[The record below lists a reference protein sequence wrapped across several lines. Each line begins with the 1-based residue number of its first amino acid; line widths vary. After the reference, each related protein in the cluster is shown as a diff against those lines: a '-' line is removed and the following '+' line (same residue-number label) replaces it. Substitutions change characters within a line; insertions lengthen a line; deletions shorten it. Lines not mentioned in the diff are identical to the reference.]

1 MINNIITVDENQG
14 QSLSVVGDAYR
25 IVISGKQTEGAYAV
39 IDMLVP
45 PGGGPGPHAHADI
58 QELFYVIDGEIEFKT
73 EAGKYIAKK
82 GSFVNVPKG
91 GEVHCFKNISGQMA
105 HMLCTV
111 IPAGLDAF
119 FEEIGIPIEAGT
131 FLPPPAFDEKE
142 IKRLMRIGE
151 TYGQKFYPPD
161 YLDGKL

>member
-1 MINNIITVDENQG
+1 MTDHILTVNEDQG
-14 QSLSVVGDAYR
+14 QNLSVVGDAYR
-25 IVISGKQTEGAYAV
+25 ILISGKQTEGAYAV

-58 QELFYVIDGEIEFKT
+58 QELFYVVDGEIEFKT

-82 GSFVNVPKG
+82 GAFVNVPKG
-91 GEVHCFKNISGQMA
+91 GEVHCFKNTSNETA

-119 FEEIGIPIEAGT
+119 FEEIGTPVAAGT
-131 FLPPPAFDEKE
+131 FLPPPIFNNDD
-142 IKRLMRIGE
+142 LPG
-151 TYGQKFYPPD
+151 
-161 YLDGKL
+161 

>member
-1 MINNIITVDENQG
+1 MTDHILTVNEDQG

-25 IVISGKQTEGAYAV
+25 IIISGKQTEGAYAV

-58 QELFYVIDGEIEFKT
+58 QELFYVVDGEIEFKT
-73 EAGKYIAKK
+73 EAGKYTAKK
-82 GSFVNVPKG
+82 GAFVNVPKG
-91 GEVHCFKNISGQMA
+91 GQVHCFKNISTQEA

-119 FEEIGIPIEAGT
+119 FEEIGVPVAAGT
-131 FLPPPAFDEKE
+131 FLPPPVLNHDDIIRLTQAAEKH
-142 IKRLMRIGE
+142 
-151 TYGQKFYPPD
+151 GQKLYPPD
-161 YLDGKL
+161 YLD